1 MKTAYRVIVW
11 CVLGKQ
17 PSQST
22 GLHFIFKPV
31 YVKWRMDHNFLKIAF
46 SDERL
51 DYAERRIQFSVVC
64 NSIGFL
70 RSQN

>member
-17 PSQST
+17 PSQSM

-31 YVKWRMDHNFLKIAF
+31 CVKWRMDHNFFKIAC

-51 DYAERRIQFSVVC
+51 DYAERRKQFSAVC
-64 NSIGFL
+64 NSVGPL
-70 RSQN
+70 HSQY